1 MSRYFRCA
9 VLFGATMFA
18 ASSANAAVA
27 ISSKPTQNMSCTG
40 GICTPTAKK
49 AVLNVSDLTAML
61 ASGDTTIKSTNA
73 NPDIEIDAALSWT
86 STSRLT
92 LDAYRSITFNK
103 PIVVAGTGALT
114 ITTNDGGSGGD
125 YSFSGKGHIEFWDMT
140 SNLNINGNDYV
151 LAKSI
156 KQLKTAANRGA
167 GYLALVESL
176 NLSKHHY
183 HQAPIPNY
191 DGTFEGLGN
200 VISNLTINDPTAND
214 QVALFGSLSGSSGH
228 DEIRDIGL
236 KAVNISGNGGCVAT
250 LVAVSGFGR
259 VTNSYATGQ
268 VSVASDGQF
277 GAGGLICGGGG
288 NVTRSHA
295 SVAIS
300 VTGVLSGGSIGG
312 LIGSNVGAC
321 VGGPCIG
328 VVSESYAT
336 GAVAGIDGTIIGGLV
351 GRNSGGIL
359 QNSYSVG
366 AVSGGQDSV
375 VGGLI
380 GSNEN
385 EPSENAFP
393 LVTDAYSTSAV
404 SGGSGATL
412 GGLIGQDIANPGIA
426 DSYWDLDTSGITDPS
441 HGAGNIA
448 DDPGITGLSDAQLQ
462 SALPAGFDKKVW
474 KQKGS
479 VNNGYPYL
487 ANNPPPE

>member
-1 MSRYFRCA
+1 M
-9 VLFGATMFA
+9 
-18 ASSANAAVA
+18 
-27 ISSKPTQNMSCTG
+27 
-40 GICTPTAKK
+40 
-49 AVLNVSDLTAML
+49 LTSGDITV
-61 ASGDTTIKSTNA
+61 ASGSLAKDV
-73 NPDIEIDAALSWT
+73 EIDAALSWT
-86 STSRLT
+86 STSRLI
-92 LDAYRSITFNK
+92 LDSYHAIAFNK
-103 PIVVAGTGALT
+103 PVVVAGTGAMT

-125 YSFSGKGHIEFWDMT
+125 YSFSGKGHVEFWDMT

-167 GYLALVESL
+167 EYLALVKSL

-236 KAVNISGNGGCVAT
+236 KAANISGNGGCVAT

-393 LVTDAYSTSAV
+393 VVMDAYSTGAV

-426 DSYWDLDTSGITDPS
+426 DSYWDLDTSGISDPS
-441 HGAGNIA
+441 QGAGNA
-448 DDPGITGLSDAQLQ
+448 ANDPGITGLTDAQLK
-462 SALPAGFDKKVW
+462 SALPAGFDSKIW
-474 KQKGS
+474 KQNSTTNG
-479 VNNGYPYL
+479 GYPYL
-487 ANNPPPE
+487 IACPPQ